1 MAHVISL
8 TDGTTTITFTAA
20 NGYQVEEYDP
30 RTPEAENGDVE
41 SIAETLQIYITGSSG
56 NQVQTRQAALERL
69 LLGVRNRAKSGVG
82 PRVFLQLQLDSD
94 ASTWRSELFAYAL
107 PPREQALRLW
117 PNNVVSL
124 ELSILRA
131 PWWEGALAQ
140 LPLTNGNGSNNT
152 SGLSIYNHD
161 DGTAGHD
168 NYVQIAAAD
177 VGGSLPAPVKLTLTN
192 NLGSTQSIKQIWLA
206 NNAFSDPANFTHIL
220 EGETQVVGGT
230 TGSNADSSNSSYAT
244 ITINTQDVHQW
255 TLSAALLQDA
265 QGYDFHMLA
274 RFRSVNGTVYI
285 RPAIYDSSGTY
296 ALWTGDES
304 QVTVLSDAI
313 IDLGVCPLP
322 PGGYGTAYAAQRLYW
337 ALRSASSVV
346 VQTDFIAFFPANT
359 FRKLRLLSPTANSA
373 IITDDQ
379 PEGRAYTVASSVD
392 TSNVAISGLPLTV
405 WPNTLQR
412 IYVLWSLADLS
423 APIANTLSVKA
434 WYRPRR
440 ASF

>member
-1 MAHVISL
+1 MAHVVSI

-56 NQVQTRQAALERL
+56 SQVQTRQAALERL
-69 LLGVRNRAKSGVG
+69 LLRVRDRAKSGVG

-152 SGLSIYNHD
+152 SGLTIYNHED
-161 DGTAGHD
+161 TGTGHD
-168 NYVQIAAAD
+168 NWAQIAAAD
-177 VGGSLPAPVKLTLTN
+177 VGGSLPAPLKIELTN
-192 NLGSTQSIKQIWLA
+192 NTGGTVNYKQIWMA
-206 NNAFSDPANFTHIL
+206 CNAFGDAENFAHVL
-220 EGETQVVGGT
+220 EGEAAVTGGT
-230 TGSNADSSNSSYAT
+230 TGSNADSSNGSYAT

-285 RPAIYDSSGTY
+285 RPAIYDSGGSY
-296 ALWTGDES
+296 ALWTGDET
-304 QVTVLSDAI
+304 QVTLTSDTI
-313 IDLGVCPLP
+313 VDLGVCPLP

-359 FRKLRLLSPTANSA
+359 FRRLRMLSTTANGVKV
-373 IITDDQ
+373 TDDQ
-379 PEGRAYTVASSVD
+379 PEGRAYSVASSVE
-392 TSNVAISGLPLTV
+392 TPNIAVSGMPLTV

-412 IYVLWSLADLS
+412 IYVLWSYFDLS
-423 APIANTLSVKA
+423 ASISTTMSVKA